1 MQVADVHKGNYYN
14 FLQARNDSDL
24 IKKNIQ
30 INKRSNHIVHDYYL
44 SEKYS
49 KINHLPTIFY
59 INEKSSL
66 ISNNDDLPVFSI
78 ENMKVQ
84 SDFRP
89 ALSDFD
95 PLLSC
100 TQFKQY
106 LSLRNKIYSNYTTEL
121 KRSNIHSFDE
131 IDISKIISLDLSLS
145 PTGPDSAL
153 RDVGRS
159 TGDDFPTTT

>member
-1 MQVADVHKGNYYN
+1 M
-14 FLQARNDSDL
+14 
-24 IKKNIQ
+24 
-30 INKRSNHIVHDYYL
+30 
-44 SEKYS
+44 
-49 KINHLPTIFY
+49 PTIFY

-131 IDISKIISLDLSLS
+131 IDISKIISLEEAKDYLNIYNDLLNEHVNIIWL
-145 PTGPDSAL
+145 DM
-153 RDVGRS
+153 
-159 TGDDFPTTT
+159 FY